1 MSQIKLKHSGGNGV
15 IIAAPSSNPAADR
28 TLLLPGDGDSTID
41 TLGRSGNILQV
52 VQAVKDDTATFTTTS
67 FTDITGLSASI
78 TPTSSSNKILV
89 KAFVYVSN
97 IGNTTGMI
105 NLVRG
110 STNIAQPSGSV
121 TNTASIFS
129 YIGVAHMVQRV
140 MTFLD
145 SPATTSA
152 TTYKLQIRGD
162 NTNSPLKI
170 NRYSETNDYYGVS
183 TLTLE
188 EVAG

>member
-1 MSQIKLKHSGGNGV
+1 MPIALNGNGTV
-15 IIAAPSSNPAADR
+15 TGLAVGGLPDGTVDR
-28 TLLLPGDGDSTID
+28 D
-41 TLGRSGNILQV
+41 TLATLAKSSILQV
-52 VQAVKDDTATFTTTS
+52 VSATKTDRSSFASTS
-67 FTDITGLSASI
+67 FADIPGLSASI

-145 SPATTSA
+145 SPSTTSA

>member
-1 MSQIKLKHSGGNGV
+1 MSQLKVNSIIPVAGVPTGGGGG
-15 IIAAPSSNPAADR
+15 II
-28 TLLLPGDGDSTID
+28 
-41 TLGRSGNILQV
+41 QV

-67 FTDITGLSASI
+67 FTDITVLSASI
-78 TPTSSSNKILV
+78 TPTSSSSKILV
-89 KAFVYVSN
+89 EAFVYVSN

-105 NLVRG
+105 NIVRG

-145 SPATTSA
+145 SPSTTSA
-152 TTYKLQIRGD
+152 TTYKIQVATEDGD
-162 NTNSPLKI
+162 TVALNKRQVGDSNDAAAKNT
-170 NRYSETNDYYGVS
+170 RYAS
-183 TLTLE
+183 TITAM
-188 EVAG
+188 EVAA

>member
-1 MSQIKLKHSGGNGV
+1 MSQLKVNSIIPVAGVPTGGGGG
-15 IIAAPSSNPAADR
+15 II
-28 TLLLPGDGDSTID
+28 
-41 TLGRSGNILQV
+41 QV

-78 TPTSSSNKILV
+78 TPTSSSSKILV
-89 KAFVYVSN
+89 EAFVYVSN

-105 NLVRG
+105 NIVRG

-140 MTFLD
+140 MTFFRL
-145 SPATTSA
+145 SI
-152 TTYKLQIRGD
+152 YNKCNNL
-162 NTNSPLKI
+162 
-170 NRYSETNDYYGVS
+170 
-183 TLTLE
+183 
-188 EVAG
+188 

>member
-1 MSQIKLKHSGGNGV
+1 MSQLKVNSIIPVAGVPTGGGGG
-15 IIAAPSSNPAADR
+15 II
-28 TLLLPGDGDSTID
+28 
-41 TLGRSGNILQV
+41 QV

-129 YIGVAHMVQRV
+129 DFGVAHMVQRV

-152 TTYKLQIRGD
+152 TSNKLQIRCD
-162 NTNSPLKI
+162 NTYSPLKI